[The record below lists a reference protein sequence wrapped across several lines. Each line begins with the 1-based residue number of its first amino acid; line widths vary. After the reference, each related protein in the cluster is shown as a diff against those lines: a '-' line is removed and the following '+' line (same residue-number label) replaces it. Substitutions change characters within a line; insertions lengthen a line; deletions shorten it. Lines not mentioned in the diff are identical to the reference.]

1 MKVRVIPTILT
12 DGTTVVKGEQFN
24 NWRTVGSA
32 EAIAK
37 LYARRNVDELLF
49 LDVNA
54 RKNGGTISEE
64 LIRVFS
70 DVLDI
75 PFAVGGGI
83 DTYEDAARCFRNGAE
98 KVVLGS
104 SAIENQILISQI
116 ARGFGSQAVI
126 ISLDIRKNESND
138 LMIHSGR
145 RLSPEGLDTF
155 VPKIESL
162 GGGEIL
168 LQNVERDGLMKGMDL
183 KTIKSIASMTNLPI
197 IASSGCGSSE
207 DAISALNSGA
217 SAIAAGAVFQFTQL
231 TPLIIRES
239 LKAAKFQT
247 RLC

>member
-49 LDVNA
+49 LDVHA
-54 RKNGGTISEE
+54 RRNGRTISEE

-104 SAIENQILISQI
+104 SAIENPILISQI

-145 RLSPEGLDTF
+145 HLSSEVLDTF

-168 LQNVERDGLMKGMDL
+168 LQNIERDGLMKGMDL
-183 KTIKSIASMTNLPI
+183 KTIKSVASMTNLPV

-239 LKAAKFQT
+239 LKEAKFQT
-247 RLC
+247 RLS

>member
-1 MKVRVIPTILT
+1 MKVRVIPTDRT

-54 RKNGGTISEE
+54 RRFGGTISEE
-64 LIRVFS
+64 LIRIFS

-104 SAIENQILISQI
+104 SAIENPNLITEI
-116 ARGFGSQAVI
+116 ASGFGSQAVI
-126 ISLDIRKNESND
+126 ISLDVRENNSNE
-138 LMIHSGR
+138 LMIHSGQR
-145 RLSPEGLDTF
+145 ASAEVLETF
-155 VPKIESL
+155 APKIEGL

-168 LQNVERDGLMKGMDL
+168 LQNVEKDGLMKGMDL
-183 KTIKSIASMTNLPI
+183 KSIEAVAKMTNLPI
-197 IASSGCGSSE
+197 IASSGCGSVD
-207 DAISALNSGA
+207 DAMSALRSGA

-231 TPLIIRES
+231 TPLIVREK
-239 LKAAKFQT
+239 LREANFQT
-247 RLC
+247 RVC

>member
-54 RKNGGTISEE
+54 RRNGGTISEE

-83 DTYEDAARCFRNGAE
+83 DTYDDAARCFRNGAE

-104 SAIENQILISQI
+104 SALENPILISQI
-116 ARGFGSQAVI
+116 AQGFGSQAVI
-126 ISLDIRKNESND
+126 ISLDLRNDKSNE

-145 RLSPEGLDTF
+145 RLSSEVLDTF
-155 VPKIESL
+155 VPKIEGF

-168 LQNVERDGLMKGMDL
+168 LQNIERDGLMKGMDL
-183 KTIKSIASMTNLPI
+183 KTIKSVTSMTNLPV
-197 IASSGCGSSE
+197 IASSGCGSSH

-239 LKAAKFQT
+239 LKEAKFQT